1 MAKRNLARAA
11 VAFHEAG
18 HAVAAVHHRIR
29 ITKATIKGAAETK
42 GRIIHHNPLVNAH
55 PDVGTSAKTRPRIE
69 HRIVVSF
76 AGPIAQRRF
85 NARTCR
91 HYNAHEDY
99 VTATNL
105 AGYLV
110 GSDKERD
117 AYLNWV
123 WVHTENFIEQE
134 WPQVETV
141 AKWLLEHETMTGAA
155 IRKLV
160 FPQV

>member
-1 MAKRNLARAA
+1 
-11 VAFHEAG
+11 
-18 HAVAAVHHRIR
+18 
-29 ITKATIKGAAETK
+29 
-42 GRIIHHNPLVNAH
+42 
-55 PDVGTSAKTRPRIE
+55 
-69 HRIVVSF
+69 
-76 AGPIAQRRF
+76 
-85 NARTCR
+85 
-91 HYNAHEDY
+91 

-134 WPQVETV
+134 WPQVEMV